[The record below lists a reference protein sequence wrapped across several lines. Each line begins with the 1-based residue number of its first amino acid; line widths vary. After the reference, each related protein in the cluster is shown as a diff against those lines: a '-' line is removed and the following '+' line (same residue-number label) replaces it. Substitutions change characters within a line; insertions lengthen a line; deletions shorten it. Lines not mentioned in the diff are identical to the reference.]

1 MHMNTH
7 GLPTCDNTT
16 VPKHTQTDTHLIVSK
31 LEQCVHGVS
40 SGGQHK
46 DEGSTAVGVSKRF
59 GEVEWWG
66 LNVLLTSFGHYKV
79 LNSRNN
85 LKRSAYNS
93 NMNVYTSNAKNPLH
107 IHVLQLCTSVYRHC
121 TVCTLSGLKTLTIM
135 SFWKNPKDSFHF
147 PGSFSA

>member
-1 MHMNTH
+1 MAYPHVTTQQYPNT
-7 GLPTCDNTT
+7 C
-16 VPKHTQTDTHLIVSK
+16 TQTDTHLIVSK

-46 DEGSTAVGVSKRF
+46 DEGSTAVRVSKCF

-85 LKRSAYNS
+85 LKRSAFNS
-93 NMNVYTSNAKNPLH
+93 NMNVLLTQK
-107 IHVLQLCTSVYRHC
+107 ILCTYKYSTIVYQC
-121 TVCTLSGLKTLTIM
+121 V
-135 SFWKNPKDSFHF
+135 
-147 PGSFSA
+147 